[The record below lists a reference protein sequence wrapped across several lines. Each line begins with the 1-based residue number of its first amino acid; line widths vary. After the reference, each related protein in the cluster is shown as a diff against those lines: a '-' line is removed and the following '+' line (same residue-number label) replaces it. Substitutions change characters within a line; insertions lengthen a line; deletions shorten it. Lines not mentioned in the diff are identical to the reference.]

1 MTLPRTPKSGKKKKK
16 KNTPKKKP
24 EVPEEEHES
33 GDDTEKEVTPVKKQL
48 EEQRRKQKIRE
59 MEEQLNA
66 LVRQREAMESKLK
79 RLQTALKTSVAAPN
93 PNLRNGH
100 FLKQQLSNARDCFSK
115 FGEYQGQ
122 IHAMPLNAD
131 QRTHHE
137 RIELNFE
144 TLYDK
149 VCIDLNEYLE
159 RLEKPGVA
167 ALVPAAPTNVGV
179 QQVLPPLSVPLPK
192 FDGTFETWYSFKSM
206 FQNIMARYTNEAP
219 SIKLYH
225 LRDALIGRAAGVI
238 DQEMVN
244 NNDYDAAWALLEEL
258 YEDRRAIIERHI
270 ENIFAM
276 PKITRDNTAELRK
289 VIDVCVKNIE
299 ALKKLNLPANGLGE
313 QMVVNLLVSRMD
325 KDMRRAWEANQKA
338 GELPTYEATIVF
350 LKEKRRIADKLEQ
363 NSESE
368 KVKPQRS
375 VTKTKTLV
383 VASEGKCSVC
393 NQDHEVIK
401 GEQFKQKS
409 VNERYIHL
417 RKHGLCFNC
426 LRKGHR
432 TDGCTSTNSCQKCS
446 KRHHT
451 LLHTDG
457 PKKQE
462 PAANTASTVSAEG
475 RTQSVPPA
483 TAGSS
488 QAGQG
493 LTLCTTS
500 EAPRKQTLL
509 STAVVLVYGA
519 GSVPYLCRALI
530 DSCSQNHFVTER
542 FANLLA
548 SKKERADYRVSGLNG
563 GTTRIS
569 HLVRA
574 KVKSRVG
581 NFAADLELLVA
592 PKITGDVPVKTI
604 DIDGWNLPP
613 DVELADPNFNQR
625 GRVDM
630 LLGAGIFWD
639 LMKAKRITL
648 AANLPSLRDT
658 ELGWVVG
665 GVMSEGTPVIA
676 RTFCTMNED
685 EELNKLLNRFWE
697 IEGVEDLRRPVTSTA
712 EECLE
717 HFRSTYSRK
726 PDGRIVVRLPFN
738 ERKSDLGVSREMAIR
753 RFLNLERRLDQQPDL
768 KQEYAKFI
776 HEYEQLGHMKE
787 VDVGPSEP
795 PGSAYYLPHHCVL
808 RPSSTTTK
816 LRVVFDG
823 SAKTS
828 TGVSINDALKVGPT
842 VQNDLLS
849 ILLNFRCYRYVFTTD
864 IPKMFRQ
871 IELHPEDTPY
881 QRILWR
887 DDRSQLL
894 KVFELKTVTY
904 GLASS
909 PFHATMA
916 LNQIAEDG
924 EKEFPLASAALKK
937 SFYVD
942 DGLCGAQS
950 VEEAR
955 LLSRDLRKLLNTG
968 GFDAHKWC
976 ANDPAILEEVP
987 ESLWGTTFDLK
998 DAAAKSVVKTLGVAW
1013 NASQDWFTFTVLP
1026 PRREKPLTRQKVLS
1040 EIAKFFDPLGLA
1052 GPVVTTAK
1060 LILRKVGTLKNIGWL
1075 DPVPDSVANE
1085 WRRFREQLPALNDF
1099 RVSRWVYDERAER
1112 VELHGYSDASDDA
1125 YGASVYARNI
1135 YPDGEITMRLIC
1147 SKSKLL
1153 PKKVKNVPKEISTP
1167 KGELEGALLLAE
1179 LVDKLVNVVD
1189 VCFDSVNFWCDSQVV
1204 LSWIAK
1210 KPEDLELFMAN
1221 RVRKIQQL
1229 TSKYRWGYIPTDDNP
1244 ADLISRGVM
1253 PQNLI
1258 QRVNWK
1264 DGPVSMNNRTIEVV
1278 QPPLLDGADLPG
1290 LRSTKC
1296 LALAAPIQ
1304 RLRIFDKLGDFRR
1317 LLRSMSIVV
1326 RFANYII
1333 SRRKVVVKGLPT
1345 SEERA
1350 AAQKLILRLVQREAF
1365 QTELL
1370 ALKENHSH
1378 RLRGLNPFID
1388 PDDGL
1393 LRVGGRIKQ
1402 AFVPYD
1408 SRHQILMPAKH
1419 PVTESFIRYEHVK
1432 NLHVGQ
1438 KGLLA
1443 LIRQRFWPMNVKTTI
1458 RKVIRGCV
1466 TCFRVNPMKTAQLM
1480 GDLPSYRV
1488 QPAPAFFHTGVD
1500 FAGPFLIK
1508 SLTAA
1513 RRPMMTKGYVSLFVC
1528 MSTRA
1533 IHLELVS
1540 SLTTDA
1546 FLAALRRFTGRRG
1559 LVNKMHSD
1567 NATNFVGSETELE
1580 RLAKLFA
1587 EEQHIERVEE
1597 FCSSHGITWSFI
1609 PPRSPHF
1616 GGIWEAGV
1624 KSVKHHLKRVVGN
1637 QKLTFEELT
1646 TVLVQI
1652 EAVLNSRPLTPCS
1665 DDPNDLTA
1673 VTPAHFLIGR
1683 EMRAVPE
1690 PSYLHLKQSTL
1701 SRWQHVQAM
1710 QQQFWKRWIAEY
1722 LPELQNR
1729 QKWFKTTK
1737 IQPGA
1742 LVLISDPNA
1751 PPMQWQL
1758 GRIIALHPGK
1768 DDVTRVVT
1776 LRTAKGECKRG
1787 VTEICL
1793 LPLDQETTEED

>member
-1 MTLPRTPKSGKKKKK
+1 MTLPRTPKSGKRKK
-16 KNTPKKKP
+16 KNTPKKNP
-24 EVPEEEHES
+24 EVEEHES

-131 QRTHHE
+131 QRTLHE
-137 RIELNFE
+137 RSELNFE

-313 QMVVNLLVSRMD
+313 QMVVSLLVSRMD

-393 NQDHEVIK
+393 NQDHEVLK
-401 GEQFKQKS
+401 CEQFKQKS
-409 VNERYIHL
+409 VNERYSHL

-462 PAANTASTVSAEG
+462 PAANTVSTVSAEG

-488 QAGQG
+488 QAGQ
-493 LTLCTTS
+493 
-500 EAPRKQTLL
+500 EPFRD
-509 STAVVLVYGA
+509 
-519 GSVPYLCRALI
+519 RALR
-530 DSCSQNHFVTER
+530 QPVGEQ
-542 FANLLA
+542 
-548 SKKERADYRVSGLNG
+548 KERADYRVSGLNG

-604 DIDGWNLPP
+604 DIAGWNLPP

-639 LMKAKRITL
+639 LVKAKRITL

-676 RTFCTMNED
+676 RTFCTVNED

-738 ERKSDLGVSREMAIR
+738 ERKRDLGVSREMAIR

-787 VDVGPSEP
+787 VDVAPSEP

-871 IELHPEDTPY
+871 IELHPDDTPY

-904 GLASS
+904 GLGSS

-950 VEEAR
+950 VEAAR

-987 ESLWGTTFDLK
+987 EILWGTTFDLK

-1026 PRREKPLTRQKVLS
+1026 PEEETKPLTRQKVLS

-1135 YPDGEITMRLIC
+1135 YPDGDITMRLIC

-1179 LVDKLVNVVD
+1179 LVDKLVNAVD

-1210 KPEDLELFMAN
+1210 KPDDLELFMAN

-1258 QRVNWK
+1258 KREIWK
-1264 DGPVSMNNRTIEVV
+1264 DGPVSMNSRTIEIV
-1278 QPPLLDGADLPG
+1278 QPPLLDGAELPG

-1296 LALAAPIQ
+1296 LALAAPIE

-1333 SRRKVVVKGLPT
+1333 SRRKVV
-1345 SEERA
+1345 
-1350 AAQKLILRLVQREAF
+1350 AF
-1365 QTELL
+1365 HTELL

-1690 PSYLHLKQSTL
+1690 PSYLHLKQSAL

-1729 QKWFKTTK
+1729 QKWFKNTK

-1768 DDVTRVVT
+1768 
-1776 LRTAKGECKRG
+1776 
-1787 VTEICL
+1787 
-1793 LPLDQETTEED
+1793 TTSPGW